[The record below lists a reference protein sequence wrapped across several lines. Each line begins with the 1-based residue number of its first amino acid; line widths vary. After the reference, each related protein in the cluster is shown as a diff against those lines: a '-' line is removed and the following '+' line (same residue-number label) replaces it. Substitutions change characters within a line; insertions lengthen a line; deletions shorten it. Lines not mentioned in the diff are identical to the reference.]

1 MVEKDSKISA
11 RPVSRTLELEEF
23 LPSLFNLITAG
34 LNQQFLER
42 LRPFGVTVQR
52 WRVLMV
58 IMNKGARNMGE
69 LVQLTLIPQ
78 SALSRLIDQMERDG
92 LVVRRISDHD
102 SRVVQVELT
111 QCGQH
116 IYHQLAPAA
125 ASHAKAITA
134 DFDEAETAQ
143 LFSLLRRVLSNL
155 DIRTF
160 ADQEPSTESSP
171 QEGLGNASPVPRTAV
186 TRRKPTRAS
195 TKV

>member
-111 QCGQH
+111 QGGQH

-134 DFDEAETAQ
+134 GFDEAETAQ
-143 LFSLLRRVLSNL
+143 LFSLLRRVLTNL
-155 DIRTF
+155 DIPTF

-171 QEGLGNASPVPRTAV
+171 QERLGNASPVPRTTV
-186 TRRKPTRAS
+186 TRRKRTRAS

>member
-11 RPVSRTLELEEF
+11 QPVSRTLELEEF

-42 LRPFGVTVQR
+42 LRPFCVTVQR

-125 ASHAKAITA
+125 ASHANAITA

-171 QEGLGNASPVPRTAV
+171 QEGPGNASPVPRKAA
-186 TRRKPTRAS
+186 TRRMRTRAS

>member
-1 MVEKDSKISA
+1 MVEKDAKISTRA
-11 RPVSRTLELEEF
+11 ASRALELEEF
-23 LPSLFNLITAG
+23 LPSLFNLVTAG
-34 LNQQFLER
+34 LNQRFLER

-69 LVQLTLIPQ
+69 LVRLTLIPQ

-92 LVVRRISDHD
+92 LVVRRVSAHD

-111 QCGQH
+111 ECGQH

-125 ASHAKAITA
+125 ASHAKAMTA
-134 DFDEAETAQ
+134 DFEEAETAQ
-143 LFSLLRRVLSNL
+143 LFSLLHRVLANL

-160 ADQEPSTESSP
+160 ANQERSGETHRE
-171 QEGLGNASPVPRTAV
+171 ERLKAASPVPRTAE
-186 TRRKPTRAS
+186 TRKKRTRAS
-195 TKV
+195 PKA

>member
-111 QCGQH
+111 QGGRH

-171 QEGLGNASPVPRTAV
+171 QEGPGNASPVPRTAA
-186 TRRKPTRAS
+186 TRRMRTRAS